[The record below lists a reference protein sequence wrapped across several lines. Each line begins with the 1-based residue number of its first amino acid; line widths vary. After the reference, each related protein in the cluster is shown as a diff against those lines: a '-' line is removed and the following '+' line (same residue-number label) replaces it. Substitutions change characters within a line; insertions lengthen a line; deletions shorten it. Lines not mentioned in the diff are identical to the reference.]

1 MTNRGIDFNHRP
13 LAAILALRWITPESP
28 GAWIARG
35 GGEVADEVESLDSL
49 EFWVTE
55 DEEEDSGTMGVFRRD
70 REAVLRRVPL
80 GALRSNLTET
90 VDALQTLFE
99 QIADRG
105 GPLPL
110 KEVQLSFQVSAS
122 GGVQLVGSSQVQG
135 TRGITFVFGN

>member
-1 MTNRGIDFNHRP
+1 MAGEP
-13 LAAILALRWITPESP
+13 EITE
-28 GAWIARG
+28 
-35 GGEVADEVESLDSL
+35 LDSL
-49 EFWVTE
+49 EFWVTDE
-55 DEEEDSGTMGVFRRD
+55 DEEDGDTMGVFGRD

-80 GALRSNLTET
+80 GPLRKNLTET

-99 QIADRG
+99 QVAERG

-135 TRGITFVFGN
+135 TRGITFVFGR

>member
-1 MTNRGIDFNHRP
+1 M
-13 LAAILALRWITPESP
+13 
-28 GAWIARG
+28 
-35 GGEVADEVESLDSL
+35 ADEVESLDSL
-49 EFWVTE
+49 VFWVTE
-55 DEEEDSGTMGVFRRD
+55 DEEEDGDTMGVFRRD

-80 GALRSNLTET
+80 GALRSNLAET

>member
-1 MTNRGIDFNHRP
+1 M
-13 LAAILALRWITPESP
+13 
-28 GAWIARG
+28 
-35 GGEVADEVESLDSL
+35 ADEVESLDSL

-55 DEEEDSGTMGVFRRD
+55 DEEEDGDTMGVFRRD

-80 GALRSNLTET
+80 GALRSNLAET